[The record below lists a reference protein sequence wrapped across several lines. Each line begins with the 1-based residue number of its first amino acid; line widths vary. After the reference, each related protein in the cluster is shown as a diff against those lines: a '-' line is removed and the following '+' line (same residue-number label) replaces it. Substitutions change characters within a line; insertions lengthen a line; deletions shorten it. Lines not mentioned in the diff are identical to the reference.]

1 MEQQSNLII
10 FQVIGTGT
18 SFYLTFFINDLKKQ
32 TGSKSCQVCSWQE
45 VKSQASKEKLQERS
59 LVSFHVA
66 ENKIMHLG
74 DIPNYMSRTW
84 VMTQKGDPEVMEIT
98 SLKVFVVVAAG
109 LQSPRTRLGMVL
121 KTKMMM
127 YIKIIIK
134 VVTIFDYY
142 VPS

>member
-1 MEQQSNLII
+1 
-10 FQVIGTGT
+10 
-18 SFYLTFFINDLKKQ
+18 
-32 TGSKSCQVCSWQE
+32 
-45 VKSQASKEKLQERS
+45 
-59 LVSFHVA
+59 
-66 ENKIMHLG
+66 
-74 DIPNYMSRTW
+74 
-84 VMTQKGDPEVMEIT
+84 MTQKGDPEVMEIT